1 MEAKLAGSSSSAK
14 DSSSSTGNDTAD
26 GDGRVE
32 ELKKLIQDVS
42 MQLNNVHLTE
52 AKKYAMKKTLAKYK
66 AALIKEKRRNRGR

>member
-1 MEAKLAGSSSSAK
+1 MEAKLAGSSSSTK

-26 GDGRVE
+26 GDGRAE